1 MISINTNNV
10 VHNLAGWSWWQCLSC
25 ASMCSHLMSLF
36 LESVGNRFF
45 QAISFPFPTTSC
57 QAALTM
63 QGMTFHAQNQIFKR
77 LEPTVTDHPVY
88 LLTEGCDWF
97 CGSKLLSNWSCL
109 RKVTDSLGI
118 RTASVHDA
126 QFSHNN
132 LTVFDAKLGWHT
144 STPNAAIN
152 PWCPTGVFPEN
163 PEASR
168 VPQRIGPQCWQPS
181 APAKDRHW
189 KGWLARYIVFAR
201 MSSSDI
207 FMVQYL

>member
-1 MISINTNNV
+1 MISIKKNNV

-25 ASMCSHLMSLF
+25 VFVPGIRGQPLF
-36 LESVGNRFF
+36 SGHQLPLPK
-45 QAISFPFPTTSC
+45 QQPLA

-152 PWCPTGVFPEN
+152 PWCPTGVVPEN

-181 APAKDRHW
+181 APAKDRT
-189 KGWLARYIVFAR
+189 GR
-201 MSSSDI
+201 DD
-207 FMVQYL
+207 